1 MKKKI
6 NQGILF
12 STFLLLILNIHGK
25 HIEYNITEKQKRF
38 LKKPIF
44 RDILIF
50 LLSYT
55 ACENLYFSILF
66 VLIYTLLFDHLLN
79 ENTQINKIFFSN

>member
-1 MKKKI
+1 MKKKL
-6 NQGILF
+6 NKGILF
-12 STFLLLILNIHGK
+12 STFFLLILNIHSK
-25 HIEYNITEKQKRF
+25 HIEFNITEKQKKI

-55 ACENLYFSILF
+55 ACENIYFSILF

-79 ENTQINKIFFSN
+79 ENTKIHKIFFSN

>member
-6 NQGILF
+6 NKGILF
-12 STFLLLILNIHGK
+12 STFLLLILNIHSK
-25 HIEYNITEKQKRF
+25 HIEFNITEKQKKF

-55 ACENLYFSILF
+55 ACENIYFSILF
-66 VLIYTLLFDHLLN
+66 VLIYTLLFDHILN
-79 ENTQINKIFFSN
+79 ENTKIHKNIFF